1 MKFTRNA
8 SANWKG
14 GGKDGKGTLTTD
26 STVLNKTPYSF
37 STRFEDEKG
46 TNPEE
51 LIGAAHA
58 GCFTMKLSFVL
69 GEAGYT
75 ATNLDTKAKV
85 TFQDGVISR
94 IDLILTGEVPNI
106 SESEFLSCAEN
117 AKLNC
122 PISKLLNTEIVLTA
136 QLV

>member
-14 GGKDGKGTLTTD
+14 PGKEGKGTLTTA
-26 STVLNKTPYSF
+26 SGVLNSTPYSF
-37 STRFEDEKG
+37 STRFEDAKG

-69 GEAGYT
+69 GAEGFT
-75 ATNLDTKAKV
+75 PTNLDTEATV
-85 TFQDGVISR
+85 TFEDGKISN
-94 IDLILTGEVPNI
+94 IHLNLVAEVPGI
-106 SESEFLSCAEN
+106 DDAKFQELAGIAKAE
-117 AKLNC
+117 C
-122 PISKLLNTEIVLTA
+122 PISKSLDTNITLSA
-136 QLV
+136 KLV

>member
-14 GGKDGKGTLTTD
+14 PGKEGKGTLTTA
-26 STVLNKTPYSF
+26 SGVLNSTPYSF
-37 STRFEDEKG
+37 STRFEDAKG

-69 GEAGYT
+69 GAEGFT
-75 ATNLDTKAKV
+75 PTNLDTEATV
-85 TFQDGVISR
+85 TFEDGKISN
-94 IDLILTGEVPNI
+94 IHLNLVAEVPGI
-106 SESEFLSCAEN
+106 DDAKFQELAGIAKAE
-117 AKLNC
+117 C
-122 PISKLLNTEIVLTA
+122 PISKSLDTNITLTA
-136 QLV
+136 KLV